1 MNIVQASIKPR
12 RYIGQTPVRHAWS
25 RQHGWQGAPHDVN
38 VKMTALSDE
47 TEDVSGDDHVGEA
60 PKDFAGQWP
69 KGADAQ
75 MASFDRLTVLQP
87 GDKLRTALT

>member
-1 MNIVQASIKPR
+1 
-12 RYIGQTPVRHAWS
+12 
-25 RQHGWQGAPHDVN
+25 
-38 VKMTALSDE
+38 MTALSDE

-87 GDKLRTALT
+87 GDKLRAALT